1 MSERSA
7 QAYVLSALLHAAVVA
22 LCVLFAYLTQVAA
35 PPTQKVFELVAG
47 EGSNYGATEAPALG
61 SPDAAQVSISAPVLP
76 PLPVP
81 PQPAP
86 PQPAP
91 LEATPTPV
99 APVKPAPVRTKPVP
113 PIPDFSRSVART
125 ATRTE
130 SRIEAKEKRK
140 AAAEAKRLAAQQKQ
154 ITYDEYLKEH
164 GQGIAGGVVGG
175 STANKVG
182 GAGGKALTREEGSL
196 MEAYYAFLEERLRES
211 FVAPP
216 DASDSLTVHV
226 KFYVS
231 ANGSI
236 SNVELDR
243 PSGNG
248 AFDAAVLEAFHEI
261 RAGVGVRPDKRSD
274 SASLNFSLKPNDTP

>member
-7 QAYVLSALLHAAVVA
+7 QAYVLSALLHAAVVV

-35 PPTQKVFELVAG
+35 PPAQKVFELVAG

-61 SPDAAQVSISAPVLP
+61 SPDASQVSISAPALP

-86 PQPAP
+86 PQPAS

-99 APVKPAPVRTKPVP
+99 APVKPAAAKTKPVA

-125 ATRTE
+125 AIRTE

-140 AAAEAKRLAAQQKQ
+140 EAAEAKRLAAQKKQ

-175 STANKVG
+175 SAANKEG

-196 MEAYYAFLEERLRES
+196 MEAYFKFLEDRLRES

-226 KFYVS
+226 SFFVS
-231 ANGSI
+231 ANGTI
-236 SNVELDR
+236 SNVVIDR
-243 PSGNG
+243 RSGND
-248 AFDAAVLEAFHEI
+248 AFDAAVVEAFHEI
-261 RAGVGVRPDKRSD
+261 RAGVGARPDKRGESE
-274 SASLNFSLKPNDTP
+274 SLNFSMQPNDTP